1 MSTLG
6 SRESGSTAQQRH
18 YALMA
23 AYERRCD
30 TDKADA
36 LRAGGPPEPE
46 RPDRIA
52 GVLAYYV
59 HRADHGDERAARFV
73 RRLPPLSDPRQ
84 TSLEG

>member
-1 MSTLG
+1 M
-6 SRESGSTAQQRH
+6 R
-18 YALMA
+18 A
-23 AYERRCD
+23 A
-30 TDKADA
+30 A

-59 HRADHGDERAARFV
+59 YRADLGDERAARFV

-84 TSLEG
+84 TIREG